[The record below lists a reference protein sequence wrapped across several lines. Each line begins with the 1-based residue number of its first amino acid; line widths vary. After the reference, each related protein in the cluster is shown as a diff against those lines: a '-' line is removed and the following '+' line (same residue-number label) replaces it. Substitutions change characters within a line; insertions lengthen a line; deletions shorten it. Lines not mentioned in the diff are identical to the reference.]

1 MKTVALQ
8 KAVNVIKMDS
18 WTSPVDFRYQSETS
32 QFKIDCDRAAA
43 LKRGQIYV
51 PKPWEGLPYLAK
63 DDLGKVHVR
72 GFLHDRV
79 AQNSDGSFA
88 HPASLDTDETL
99 RRLRS
104 AWTAHATKCRAT
116 DVSHHRL
123 VFSMS
128 NEFHDALVRAGRN
141 PDMVLRGIVEQS
153 MRSLQEK
160 FHPGDSVGYSY
171 GLHHDTDNLHAHVF
185 IHPRT
190 REGDFVGLSEQ
201 LQRKAARGA
210 VSRHKNQL
218 KFVRENARRR
228 AGQVIKQ
235 LSDPS
240 EATHLKNNFYSDR
253 IFYVPRTSHTA
264 RRKND
269 FRPRTATD
277 YQLEQKRAAVVALD
291 KQIAV
296 KRAALREASDGSH
309 IASVFRLRQP
319 KWLKLMK
326 KAQSAN
332 LFRELRQLQGKRY
345 RAISDYRTARKQLI
359 PAPDAT
365 RTVPRRKKLKPMV
378 QAAKPLSAK
387 PNVTIKPVT
396 KARKAHRGIP

>member
-1 MKTVALQ
+1 MKSIALQ

-32 QFKIDCDRAAA
+32 RFKIDCDRAAA
-43 LKRGQIYV
+43 LKRGQVYV

-63 DDLGKVHVR
+63 DDLGKIQVR

-79 AQNSDGSFA
+79 AQNPDGSFT
-88 HPASLDTDETL
+88 HPSSLETEDTI

-104 AWTAHATKCRAT
+104 AWTAHAKKCRST

-128 NEFHDALVRAGRN
+128 SEFHDALVRGGRN
-141 PDMVLRGIVEQS
+141 PDMALRGIIEQS

-228 AGQVIKQ
+228 AAQVMKQ
-235 LSDPS
+235 LSSPRD
-240 EATHLKNNFYSDR
+240 AQHLKHNFYSDR
-253 IFYVPRTSHTA
+253 IFFIPRTSHTA
-264 RRKND
+264 RKKND
-269 FRPRTATD
+269 FKPRTPAD
-277 YQLEQKRAAVVALD
+277 YQLEQKRAAVAALD
-291 KQIAV
+291 KQIAA

-309 IASVFRLRQP
+309 IASIFRLRQP

-326 KAQSAN
+326 KAQAAT
-332 LFRELRQLQGKRY
+332 LFRELRQMQEVRY
-345 RAISDYRTARKQLI
+345 RAISEYRAARRQLI
-359 PAPDAT
+359 PEPHAT
-365 RTVPRRKKLKPMV
+365 RTVTKRKMKAPLPSASIRPTKSTVTVKP
-378 QAAKPLSAK
+378 AGKSAK
-387 PNVTIKPVT
+387 VRRPI
-396 KARKAHRGIP
+396 